1 MKNLVIFSAEELY
14 ELIHDNPVVDKN
26 SDTIYMS
33 TDCYENGG
41 YKKEIS
47 LSSLKNE
54 FYKSVKKIKDTVLS
68 DLTDKGNIYKSGLSF
83 QNSFWLTYSLY
94 LPFIFI
100 NFDEE

>member
-41 YKKEIS
+41 YKEV
-47 LSSLKNE
+47 SSIV
-54 FYKSVKKIKDTVLS
+54 FV
-68 DLTDKGNIYKSGLSF
+68 
-83 QNSFWLTYSLY
+83 
-94 LPFIFI
+94 
-100 NFDEE
+100 